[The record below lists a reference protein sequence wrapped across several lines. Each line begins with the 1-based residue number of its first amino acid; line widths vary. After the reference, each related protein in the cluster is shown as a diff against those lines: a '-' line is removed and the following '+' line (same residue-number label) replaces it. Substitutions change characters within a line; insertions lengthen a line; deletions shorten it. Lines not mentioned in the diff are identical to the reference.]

1 MKSYHIDIVTP
12 DGVEFSGEIES
23 LLVRTSDGDVE
34 IMAGHADFIAS
45 IGTGRARIIENGNRR
60 VAACSGGFI
69 TVSGGEAKLVATTFE
84 FSDNIDKERAKASK
98 EKAENAIA
106 SAKDDRALAQ
116 AKAKLARA
124 INRLSVSDMR

>member
-1 MKSYHIDIVTP
+1 MRSYHIDIVTP

-23 LLVRTSDGDVE
+23 LLVRTGDGDVE
-34 IMAGHADFIAS
+34 IMAGHADFVAS

-60 VAACSGGFI
+60 IAACSGGFI
-69 TVSGGEAKLVATTFE
+69 TVSGGEAKLVAITFE

-106 SAKDDRALAQ
+106 SAKDDKTLAQ

-124 INRLSVSDMR
+124 MNRLSVCDMK

>member
-1 MKSYHIDIVTP
+1 MRSYHIDIVTP

-23 LLVRTSDGDVE
+23 LLVRTGDGDVE
-34 IMAGHADFIAS
+34 IMAGHADFVAS

-60 VAACSGGFI
+60 IAACSGGFI
-69 TVSGGEAKLVATTFE
+69 TVSEGEAKLVAITFE

-106 SAKDDRALAQ
+106 SAKDDKTLAQ

-124 INRLSVSDMR
+124 MNRLSVCDMK